1 MAENDGNI
9 TSDKIVSNGE
19 DTQPQIG
26 MLNQYIKDLSVE
38 NPNSPHSYSWEGQPQ
53 VDVQVNIKVDAI
65 SDEINEVVM
74 SLLVKSSVDDG
85 VQFSVELDYATL
97 FGLRNIDAEQAHPF
111 LFGEAPRLMFPFA
124 RRVIADAIRDTG
136 FPSFVLEPIDFNALY
151 VQQREQAAV
160 MAQQEPAGEA

>member
-1 MAENDGNI
+1 MAENDDN
-9 TSDKIVSNGE
+9 IVSEKIAANGE

-26 MLNQYIKDLSVE
+26 MLNHYIKDLSVE
-38 NPNSPHSYSWEGQPQ
+38 NPNAPHSYSWDGQPQ

-74 SLLVKSSVDDG
+74 TLAVKASVDDG

-97 FGLRNIDAEQAHPF
+97 FGLRNVDADQAHPF

-151 VQQREQAAV
+151 LQQREQAAM
-160 MAQQEPAGEA
+160 MATQEPAGEA

>member
-1 MAENDGNI
+1 MAENDGLI
-9 TSDKIVSNGE
+9 TTDKFVANGE

-65 SDEINEVVM
+65 SDEINEVMM
-74 SLLVKSSVDDG
+74 SLSVKASVDEG
-85 VQFSVELDYATL
+85 VQFSVELDYGTL
-97 FGLRNIDAEQAHPF
+97 FGLRNVDAEQAHPF

-151 VQQREQAAV
+151 MQQREQAAM

>member
-65 SDEINEVVM
+65 SDEINEVMM
-74 SLLVKSSVDDG
+74 SLSVKASVDDG
-85 VQFSVELDYATL
+85 VQFSVELDYGTL

-151 VQQREQAAV
+151 VQQREQAAM

>member
-9 TSDKIVSNGE
+9 ISDNVVANGE

-38 NPNSPHSYSWEGQPQ
+38 NPNAPHSYSWEGQPQ
-53 VDVQVNIKVDAI
+53 VDVQVNIQVDAI
-65 SDEINEVVM
+65 TDEVNEVVM
-74 SLLVKSSVDDG
+74 KLMVKASVDDG
-85 VQFSVELDYATL
+85 VQFSVELDYGTL
-97 FGLRNIDAEQAHPF
+97 FGLRNVDAEQAHPF

-136 FPSFVLEPIDFNALY
+136 FPSFVMEPIDFNSLY
-151 VQQREQAAV
+151 IQQREQAAM
-160 MAQQEPAGEA
+160 MAEQEPAGEA

>member
-9 TSDKIVSNGE
+9 TSDKIIANGE

-65 SDEINEVVM
+65 SDEINEVMM
-74 SLLVKSSVDDG
+74 SLSVKASVDDG
-85 VQFSVELDYATL
+85 VQFSVELDYGTL

-151 VQQREQAAV
+151 VQQREQAAM

>member
-1 MAENDGNI
+1 MAEIDGNI
-9 TSDKIVSNGE
+9 TSDKIVANGE

-38 NPNSPHSYSWEGQPQ
+38 NPNSPHSYSWEGTPQ

-65 SDEINEVVM
+65 SDEINEVMM
-74 SLLVKSSVDDG
+74 SLSVKASVDDG
-85 VQFSVELDYATL
+85 IQFNVELDYGTL
-97 FGLRNIDAEQAHPF
+97 FGLRNVDAEQAHPF

-151 VQQREQAAV
+151 MQQREQAAM

>member
-9 TSDKIVSNGE
+9 TSDKIALNGE

-65 SDEINEVVM
+65 SDEINEVMM
-74 SLLVKSSVDDG
+74 SLSVKASVDDG
-85 VQFSVELDYATL
+85 VQFSVELDYGTL
-97 FGLRNIDAEQAHPF
+97 FGLRNVDPEQAHPF

-151 VQQREQAAV
+151 IQQREQAAM
-160 MAQQEPAGEA
+160 MAQQDPAGEA